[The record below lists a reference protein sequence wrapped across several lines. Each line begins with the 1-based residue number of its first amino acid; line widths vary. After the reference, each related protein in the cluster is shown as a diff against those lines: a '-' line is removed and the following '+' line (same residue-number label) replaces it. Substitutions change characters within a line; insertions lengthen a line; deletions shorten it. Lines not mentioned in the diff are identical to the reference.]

1 MDVKPKKELLIILIL
16 TAVFGALGFGLATY
30 LDTTIAT
37 VNSTRYKID
46 ELTRFATDRETRAYE
61 YRSVQEYTVTL
72 SENLPE
78 IEDIIEILEQLET
91 ISTITGTQIGI
102 RLEEGVIGEGSVEF
116 EDEEER
122 IEFLKRIE
130 VKEFSPPEDSTEGQL
145 INVALETQ
153 DQTSEDK
160 LKINYLEVYIS
171 LKGSYNQIR
180 SFITLL
186 QDSTFVFDIAEIRLV
201 KTTENQL
208 EGNLE
213 VRAFIFEK

>member
-1 MDVKPKKELLIILIL
+1 MNVKPKKELLIILIL

-30 LDTTIAT
+30 LDKAIAN
-37 VNSTRYKID
+37 VNSTRYRID
-46 ELTRFATDRETRAYE
+46 ELTRFATDQETRTYE
-61 YRSVQEYTVTL
+61 YKSVQEYTETL
-72 SENLPE
+72 GEDLPE

-102 RLEEGVIGEGSVEF
+102 RLEEGVIGEDSVEF
-116 EDEEER
+116 KDEEER
-122 IEFLKRIE
+122 IEFLKKIE
-130 VKEFSPPEDSTEGQL
+130 VKEYSPPEDSPEGQL

-153 DQTSEDK
+153 EPASEDQ

-186 QDSTFVFDIAEIRLV
+186 QDSTFLFDIVEIRLV
-201 KTTENQL
+201 KITENQL
-208 EGNLE
+208 EGNIE